1 MSQAC
6 MATSIEIWY
15 VDSGCT
21 SHMARDVGMFTILDR
36 NATTTLKLGN
46 GDMVKAAGKGFRGY
60 SNVKLLEDDYA
71 TCSVKFEA
79 PDEGQN
85 CKVKYCGVCPVYANP
100 KIIQSSISPEKF
112 NVTNQAFEETMVEA
126 YTKFPDEV
134 DTSARGCAESTH
146 FINNKASPLLH
157 HTLCCLYC

>member
-1 MSQAC
+1 MLQELQKQVDIGICYPGNEIPDWFSYQSC
-6 MATSIEIWY
+6 GSSINIQLPQHN
-15 VDSGCT
+15 GCN
-21 SHMARDVGMFTILDR
+21 R
-36 NATTTLKLGN
+36 
-46 GDMVKAAGKGFRGY
+46 FRGY

-85 CKVKYCGVCPVYANP
+85 CKVKYCGVYPVYAKP
-100 KIIQSSISPEKF
+100 EIIQSSISLEKF

-126 YTKFPDEV
+126 YTKFPDEA
-134 DTSARGCAESTH
+134 DTSARGCAKSTH
-146 FINNKASPLLH
+146 FINNKAFPLLH